1 MDHSN
6 ELNRFIYLFI
16 KILFLHTFFT
26 NSYNI
31 KNKKNSIMLQYVKF
45 IIILNIIGGIII
57 FTQITRTNINLFLA
71 KKFFCDCFFCTILTN
86 LFN

>member
-31 KNKKNSIMLQYVKF
+31 KNKKKLYYATVYQIYNNLKYYWWYY
-45 IIILNIIGGIII
+45 NIH
-57 FTQITRTNINLFLA
+57 T
-71 KKFFCDCFFCTILTN
+71 DY
-86 LFN
+86 